1 MHEWKITMIGNKVW
15 DCSKPSSK
23 MSFLDQELVFVD
35 TLLQPL
41 PSTNLSQL
49 RLLANFL
56 VQPSSLILAKEI
68 SISKTSSKV
77 GFSCV
82 RTISTHE
89 EVAHF
94 G

>member
-77 GFSCV
+77 RFFMCKDNLD
-82 RTISTHE
+82 T
-89 EVAHF
+89 
-94 G
+94 